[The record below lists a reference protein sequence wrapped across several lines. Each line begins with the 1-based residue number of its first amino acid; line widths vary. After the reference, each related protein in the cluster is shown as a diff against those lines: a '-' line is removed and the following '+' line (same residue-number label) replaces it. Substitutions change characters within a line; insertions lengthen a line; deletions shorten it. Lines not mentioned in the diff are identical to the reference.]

1 MNCQQLLSREVQEFI
16 DSDGSEYTPHKPEI
30 VDEMHQLRY
39 NACTEGYESGD
50 ITKAELV
57 EFFGQELYDEV
68 ALCAFESEYD
78 L

>member
-1 MNCQQLLSREVQEFI
+1 MNCQQLLSREIQEFI

-30 VDEMHQLRY
+30 VDEMDQLRY
-39 NACTEGYESGD
+39 NACTEGYESEN
-50 ITKAELV
+50 TTRVELI

-68 ALCAFESEYD
+68 ALCGFEYEHN